1 MDPGK
6 AKRHV
11 EFVSGHT
18 GGTALEIMGLLF
30 ILCFTCFIK
39 LECERLVFRNFSRI
53 TTLIIDFFLI
63 LLQTV
68 LPCTLLSNYLLE
80 YCSLLLI
87 TVIIF
92 ELKAPKHP
100 PRIPLQDGYM
110 AFRRLVRV
118 FVLLYTSICI
128 YGVDLPFFPR
138 RYAKTEVSGVSLM
151 DVGVGMIVIAIGL
164 SNAAFLDVAQTKSR
178 SKIVSTLMKA
188 SLPCLLLGMFRT
200 ATVKA
205 LGYPDHETEYG
216 IHWNFFFTLA
226 FIRCGGILS
235 TCAFSGMKD
244 FDSMTI
250 HFALCAALAS
260 IQQFLVIPMADHVFP
275 HVTQPELSRPSPTGN
290 FDLWWLV
297 QANAEGIISL
307 PGYLSLYFYATALG
321 IAIRLHL
328 EPPKKD
334 GRSEEKL
341 KFLCR
346 QGNEEWYAFCKL
358 STMMSSKVDC
368 A

>member
-1 MDPGK
+1 MDPEK

-18 GGTALEIMGLLF
+18 GGTALELMGLLLIIYYAFF
-30 ILCFTCFIK
+30 IR
-39 LECERLVFRNFSRI
+39 LECERLFFRKLSRI

-80 YCSLLLI
+80 YHFLLFFI
-87 TVIIF
+87 AVIF
-92 ELKAPKHP
+92 MLKAPKHP
-100 PRIPLQDGYM
+100 PSIPIQDGYI
-110 AFRRLVRV
+110 AFRRIIRV
-118 FVLLYTSICI
+118 VVLLYTTICI
-128 YGVDLPFFPR
+128 YGVDLPVFPR

-151 DVGVGMIVIAIGL
+151 DVGVGMIVVAIGL

-188 SLPCLLLGMFRT
+188 SLPCLLLGMIRT
-200 ATVKA
+200 VTVKA

-216 IHWNFFFTLA
+216 QHWNFFFTLA
-226 FIRCGGILS
+226 FIRCGGILA
-235 TCAFSGMKD
+235 TYTFSGMRD

-250 HFALCAALAS
+250 HFALCVALAS
-260 IQQFLVIPMADHVFP
+260 IQQFLLLPMADHIFP
-275 HVTQPELSRPSPTGN
+275 HITQPELSPRPSPTGS

-297 QANAEGIISL
+297 QANAEGIVSL

-321 IAIRLHL
+321 IAVRLHL
-328 EPPKKD
+328 EPPKGN

-346 QGNEEWYAFCKL
+346 QGNEEWY
-358 STMMSSKVDC
+358 VN
-368 A
+368 